1 MHHITT
7 RHDTMRSLPV
17 YLPYSNPVPILSFIY
32 FFIQHR
38 IKRNKKSPPIISS
51 RKSRNT
57 DQVVVARG
65 FSVTTYISLHSLSS
79 LFRPCECVISTLI
92 YSRSVVQIIIS
103 SHQYHITITVHNTQD
118 ISLNS
123 HSTPT
128 QLPLMWNHKTTKT
141 STYLPSL
148 LSPGIN
154 INTPSNHIP
163 QGPEMN
169 PHQIFLLLQI
179 KH

>member
-17 YLPYSNPVPILSFIY
+17 YLPYFNPVPILSFIY
-32 FFIQHR
+32 LFIQHR

-57 DQVVVARG
+57 DQVVVAQG
-65 FSVTTYISLHSLSS
+65 FSVTTYITFHSLSS
-79 LFRPCECVISTLI
+79 LFRPRECVISTLI

-103 SHQYHITITVHNTQD
+103 SHQYNITITVHNTQD

-128 QLPLMWNHKTTKT
+128 QLPLQQSPYPIPSISIHTTTHQCEITKPQKHLP
-141 STYLPSL
+141 TYL
-148 LSPGIN
+148 LS
-154 INTPSNHIP
+154 SV
-163 QGPEMN
+163 QE
-169 PHQIFLLLQI
+169 
-179 KH
+179 